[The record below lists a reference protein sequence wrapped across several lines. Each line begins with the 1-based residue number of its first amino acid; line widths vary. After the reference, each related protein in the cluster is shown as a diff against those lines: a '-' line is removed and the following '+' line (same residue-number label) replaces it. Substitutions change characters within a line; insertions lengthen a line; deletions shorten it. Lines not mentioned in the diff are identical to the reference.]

1 MNTRTLVLVMLLV
14 PIMAVAA
21 TREQKQ
27 FVQIMALKPNVEH
40 GAQLFQRCVECHGAD
55 GGGVTTGSVP
65 RIAGQHTTVLVRQV
79 LQFRGGK
86 HWDMR
91 MEGVASGDG
100 VLSQPQD
107 IADVA
112 AFVNGLTRN
121 GKRGIG
127 RGEFLEQGQTIYQA
141 NCAACHGRDGEGD
154 AVKEIP
160 RLAGQHAAY
169 LARQIYDA
177 VDARRPALAA
187 SHRKRL
193 APLTFEEVQGVTD
206 YLSRLGWNPEVV
218 TSEDPPPGH

>member
-1 MNTRTLVLVMLLV
+1 
-14 PIMAVAA
+14 MAVGA
-21 TREQKQ
+21 TREQSD
-27 FVQIMALKPNVEH
+27 FVQIMSAQANVEH

-65 RIAGQHTTVLVRQV
+65 RIAGQHKSVLVRQV

-91 MEGVASGDG
+91 MEGVANNAGL
-100 VLSQPQD
+100 LSSPQD

-112 AFVNGLTRN
+112 AYVNGLARD

-127 RGEFLEQGQTIYQA
+127 RGEFLEQGQSIYQS
-141 NCAACHGRDGEGD
+141 NCASCHGKEGEGD
-154 AVKEIP
+154 ALREVP

-206 YLSRLGWNPEVV
+206 YLSRLGWNPERMA
-218 TSEDPPPGH
+218 EPPAH